1 MGLRSFSA
9 GKANGKTAA
18 AVIILL
24 LAAWTCGCRDSF
36 HTESGI
42 AGTWKRNV
50 VSGTGSFV
58 GLLTLGQD
66 GSFSFTFEGNAVGHE
81 RSDGMYRV
89 AGRDI
94 KFENKSCKGVGR
106 YRFLLKGDSLSFIP
120 LADGCARRKAVLAGE
135 WLRHETAETRTGR

>member
-9 GKANGKTAA
+9 GKAKGKTAA
-18 AVIILL
+18 AVMILL
-24 LAAWTCGCRDSF
+24 LAAWTYGCRDSS
-36 HTESGI
+36 HTESGL

-58 GLLTLGQD
+58 GLLTFGPD
-66 GSFSFTFEGNAVGHE
+66 GSFAFTFDGNAVGHE
-81 RSDGMYRV
+81 RSDGRYKI

-106 YRFLLKGDSLSFIP
+106 YRFLLKDDSLSFIP
-120 LADGCARRKAVLAGE
+120 LADGCARRKAVLSGE
-135 WLRHETAETRTGR
+135 WMRRDTAGTLTN

>member
-1 MGLRSFSA
+1 MGLRSFSV
-9 GKANGKTAA
+9 GKAKGKTAA
-18 AVIILL
+18 AVMILL
-24 LAAWTCGCRDSF
+24 LAAWTYGCRDTS

-58 GLLTLGQD
+58 GLLTFGPD

-81 RSDGMYRV
+81 RSDGKYRI

-106 YRFLLKGDSLSFIP
+106 YRFLLKNYSLSFIP
-120 LADGCARRKAVLAGE
+120 LADGCARRKAVLSGE
-135 WLRHETAETRTGR
+135 WMRGETAETQTN